1 MQVIRGKH
9 NTSST
14 HGGQGCGALRAP
26 AGRHAQLHCRLV
38 HRSEVVCVAH
48 HDLMKGGLNFCPRIP
63 LIFNNSY
70 RS

>member
-14 HGGQGCGALRAP
+14 HGGQGCRALRTP
-26 AGRHAQLHCRLV
+26 AEQARAQLHCCLV
-38 HRSEVVCVAH
+38 HRSEVVCVTH
-48 HDLMKGGLNFCPRIP
+48 HNLMRGGLKQLLC
-63 LIFNNSY
+63 LYLY